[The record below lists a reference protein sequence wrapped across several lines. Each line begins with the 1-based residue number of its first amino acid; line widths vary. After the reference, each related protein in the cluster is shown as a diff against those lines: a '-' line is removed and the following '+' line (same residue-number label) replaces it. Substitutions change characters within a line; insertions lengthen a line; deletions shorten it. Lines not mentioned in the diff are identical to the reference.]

1 MSTENGVN
9 PPVPNPTHNSNF
21 SLLSV
26 LGRERLTGPNYMDW
40 MRNLRFTLRYE
51 NKEYVLDEQI
61 PKIDDDSTQEEI
73 EAHRKHYDDANK
85 VSCIMASSMS
95 PELQKTF
102 ENTWAYE
109 MNQQLKEMFQAKA
122 SKERLD
128 VVKSLMACKPK
139 PGASICAFVLEMK
152 GYFDRLE
159 SLNMV
164 FDTELSINI
173 ILSGLPADYNQF
185 VLSYQMN
192 GKETSIMELHSLL
205 QTAEQGIKK
214 IDVPSTSAA
223 PVLTVGH
230 NAKKR
235 KTSHS
240 NWKGK
245 AKKGKSDH
253 GSKRKAESEI
263 APISDPKEAVCF
275 YCNTKGHWKRS
286 CPKYLKDLKD
296 GKVEKG
302 SHSGMFMIEL
312 HNTTTSD
319 SWVLDTG
326 CGTHICTVLQGLKES
341 RKLKHGELNLVMG
354 NRKITPVTKIGKFE
368 LMLKSGVRINLN
380 NCCYS
385 SEMTRNII
393 SFHALFKDG
402 YQFSFDNENGDILVY
417 SNDCFIFKA
426 SPCKGIYETVE
437 CISDN
442 GNVILN
448 VGSSNE
454 LDKSKLWH
462 SRLGHINKK
471 RIAQLQKDGVL
482 ESFDF
487 KSDDVCESCLLGKM
501 TKSPFTGTCE
511 RGEGLLDLVHTDV
524 CGPFRSATKDGN
536 RYYVTFTDDFSRY
549 GYVYL
554 IKHKS
559 DTFEVFKR
567 YQNEVENQLGRK
579 IKVLRSD
586 RGGEYLSIEFF
597 DHLRNCGIVSQLTP
611 PRTPQLNGV
620 AERRNRTLLDMVRS
634 MMCRATLPIS
644 FWGYALETAAHIL
657 NLVPTKK
664 VSKTPFE
671 MWKGKRP
678 SLGHIKIWGCEVFVR
693 REAQDKLE
701 TRSEKCIFVGYPKE
715 SFGYLFYRPKD
726 NVVFVARRGTFL
738 EREMISKEDS
748 GSKIDLEEIQD
759 SADEEP
765 IVNTDTQQ
773 EVVTPV
779 EPDDISLPI
788 RRTSSRVSKASQ
800 DPQFYYGFH
809 IEEDKISDSTLIDLN
824 EPDNYKEA
832 MASPEAAKWKEAM
845 KSEIQSMYDNQV
857 WNLVDTTP
865 GLKTVG
871 CKWIFKK
878 KTDMDGKV
886 HTYKARLVA
895 KGYTQTH
902 GIDYEETF
910 SPVAKIKSIRIML
923 AIAAFHDYEIWQ
935 MDVKTAFLNGKLT
948 EDVFMAQPEGFE
960 NAKYPKRV
968 CKLQKAIYGLKQ
980 ASRSWN
986 LCFHEKVTQFG
997 FSRSEDESCIY
1008 IKVSGSVVVFLVLYV
1023 DDILLIGNDIPT
1035 LQSVKEWL
1043 GKCFAMKDL
1052 GDATFVLGIKIYR
1065 DRTRRLIGLSQD
1077 TYLDKILKRF
1087 KMENS
1092 KKGNLPLHHGIK
1104 ISKDLCPK
1112 TNEELD
1118 RMSRVPYAS
1127 AVGSIMYAMTCTR
1140 PDVSFALSMVSR
1152 HQQNPGE
1159 GHWTAV
1165 KNILKYLRN
1174 TKDRFLVYGGEEEL
1188 RVTGYSDASFQ
1199 TDKDDSRSQSGWV
1212 FLLNG
1217 GAVTWK
1223 SSKQDTVADS
1233 TCESEYIAACEAS
1246 KEAIWMRNF
1255 IGDLGVVPTVQ
1266 DPIEIFC
1273 DNESAVALTKEP
1285 KDHGKSKHI
1294 ERKYHFVRS
1303 KVEEGHVIVKHI
1315 RSEDNPA
1322 DPFTKALAK
1331 SRHDEHAWSIG
1342 LKDNI
1347 KF

>member
-1 MSTENGVN
+1 
-9 PPVPNPTHNSNF
+9 
-21 SLLSV
+21 
-26 LGRERLTGPNYMDW
+26 
-40 MRNLRFTLRYE
+40 
-51 NKEYVLDEQI
+51 
-61 PKIDDDSTQEEI
+61 
-73 EAHRKHYDDANK
+73 
-85 VSCIMASSMS
+85 MAASMS
-95 PELQKTF
+95 PKLQKTF

-139 PGASICAFVLEMK
+139 PGASICAFVLEIK

-159 SLNMV
+159 SLNMA
-164 FDTELSINI
+164 FDAELSINI
-173 ILSGLPADYNQF
+173 ILSGLSADYNQF

-192 GKETSIMELHSLL
+192 GKETSIMELYSLL
-205 QTAEQGIKK
+205 QIAEQVIKK
-214 IDVPSTSAA
+214 SDVPSTSAA
-223 PVLTVGH
+223 LVLDVEV
-230 NAKKR
+230 
-235 KTSHS
+235 
-240 NWKGK
+240 
-245 AKKGKSDH
+245 D
-253 GSKRKAESEI
+253 SEI
-263 APISDPKEAVCF
+263 APTCDPKEAVCF

-296 GKVEKG
+296 GKVENG
-302 SHSGMFMIEL
+302 GHSGMFMIEL
-312 HNTTTSD
+312 YNTTTSD

-354 NRKITPVTKIGKFE
+354 NRKITPVTKIGK
-368 LMLKSGVRINLN
+368 
-380 NCCYS
+380 
-385 SEMTRNII
+385 
-393 SFHALFKDG
+393 
-402 YQFSFDNENGDILVY
+402 
-417 SNDCFIFKA
+417 
-426 SPCKGIYETVE
+426 
-437 CISDN
+437 
-442 GNVILN
+442 
-448 VGSSNE
+448 
-454 LDKSKLWH
+454 
-462 SRLGHINKK
+462 
-471 RIAQLQKDGVL
+471 
-482 ESFDF
+482 
-487 KSDDVCESCLLGKM
+487 
-501 TKSPFTGTCE
+501 
-511 RGEGLLDLVHTDV
+511 
-524 CGPFRSATKDGN
+524 
-536 RYYVTFTDDFSRY
+536 
-549 GYVYL
+549 
-554 IKHKS
+554 
-559 DTFEVFKR
+559 

-597 DHLRNCGIVSQLTP
+597 DHLKNCGIVSQLSP

-634 MMCRATLPIS
+634 MMCRATLPIKS
-644 FWGYALETAAHIL
+644 I
-657 NLVPTKK
+657 
-664 VSKTPFE
+664 
-671 MWKGKRP
+671 R
-678 SLGHIKIWGCEVFVR
+678 
-693 REAQDKLE
+693 
-701 TRSEKCIFVGYPKE
+701 
-715 SFGYLFYRPKD
+715 YLFTKRQD
-726 NVVFVARRGTFL
+726 NVVFSSRGMFP

-748 GSKIDLEEIQD
+748 GSKIDLEEIQE

-788 RRTSSRVSKASQ
+788 RRTSSRVSKPSQ

-809 IEEDKISDSTLIDLN
+809 IEEDKISDSTLSELD
-824 EPDNYKEA
+824 EPANYKEA
-832 MASPEAAKWKEAM
+832 MASPKAAKWKEAI
-845 KSEIQSMYDNQV
+845 KSKIQSMYDNQV
-857 WNLVDTTP
+857 WNLVDTTT
-865 GLKTVG
+865 GLKMVG

-902 GIDYEETF
+902 MIDYEETF

-923 AIAAFHDYEIWQ
+923 AIATFHDYEIWQ
-935 MDVKTAFLNGKLT
+935 MDVKTAFLNGKPT

-1008 IKVSGSVVVFLVLYV
+1008 VKISGSIVVFLVLYV

-1035 LQSVKEWL
+1035 LQSVKDWL

-1052 GDATFVLGIKIYR
+1052 GDAAYILGIKIYR
-1065 DRTRRLIGLSQD
+1065 DRSKRLIGLSQD

-1087 KMENS
+1087 KMDNS

-1104 ISKDLCPK
+1104 ISSDLCPK
-1112 TNEELD
+1112 TNDELD
-1118 RMSRVPYAS
+1118 KMSRVPYAS
-1127 AVGSIMYAMTCTR
+1127 AIGSIMYAMTCTR

-1174 TKDRFLVYGGEEEL
+1174 TKDRFLVYGGEKEL
-1188 RVTGYSDASFQ
+1188 RVTGYCDA
-1199 TDKDDSRSQSGWV
+1199 
-1212 FLLNG
+1212 
-1217 GAVTWK
+1217 
-1223 SSKQDTVADS
+1223 DTVVDS
-1233 TCESEYIAACEAS
+1233 TCKFEYIAACEAS
-1246 KEAIWMRNF
+1246 KEAIWMKGF
-1255 IGDLGVVPTVQ
+1255 IRDLGVVPTVQ

-1273 DNESAVALTKEP
+1273 DNESAVTLTKEP

-1294 ERKYHFVRS
+1294 DKKYHFVRS
-1303 KVEEGHVIVKHI
+1303 KVAEGHVIVKDV
-1315 RSEDNPA
+1315 RSEDNSA

-1331 SRHDEHAWSIG
+1331 SKHDEHAWSIG
-1342 LKDNI
+1342 LKDKI